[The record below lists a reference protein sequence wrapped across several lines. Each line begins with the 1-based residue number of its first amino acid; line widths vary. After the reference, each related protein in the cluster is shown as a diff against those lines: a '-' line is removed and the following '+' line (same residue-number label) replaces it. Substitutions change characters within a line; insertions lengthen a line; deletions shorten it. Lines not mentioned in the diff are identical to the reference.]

1 MLGHGARHRGI
12 LPTESIP
19 WDGLRDVRRQ
29 LECARRA
36 KTLSARLLAKSD
48 ALDALMIRL
57 SVFLAKWPF
66 GWTPDQARGD
76 AYATELKQLRN
87 RLRIFA
93 GGIAT
98 FVECRCRTVK
108 HCRS

>member
-36 KTLSARLLAKSD
+36 KTLSARRLL
-48 ALDALMIRL
+48 
-57 SVFLAKWPF
+57 
-66 GWTPDQARGD
+66 
-76 AYATELKQLRN
+76 
-87 RLRIFA
+87 
-93 GGIAT
+93 
-98 FVECRCRTVK
+98 
-108 HCRS
+108 